1 MIENF
6 YNRDFSESIADGK
19 TELSQDERRF
29 MQSVEESVSL
39 NAGNYEI
46 ALPFRDHQLLVPNN
60 RLQAE
65 QRAAWLK
72 RKLEK
77 SPKLLDDYKGF
88 VEDIVAKG

>member
-1 MIENF
+1 M
-6 YNRDFSESIADGK
+6 SADLCK
-19 TELSQDERRF
+19 AWKSLYR
-29 MQSVEESVSL
+29 L
-39 NAGNYEI
+39 NAGHYEI
-46 ALPFRDHQLLVPNN
+46 ALPFRDRQRLVPNN
-60 RLQAE
+60 RLQAD